1 LDSGTKN
8 LLASLCLSS
17 RKAQARDEEKLH
29 DFPESSIRQNGVSAP
44 KILRLGSV
52 KDVAQFVEHLRAL
65 RLQIPCDSEIL
76 GAAESPLFSP
86 IARGEIK
93 IGNRIAIN
101 PMEGWDGTA
110 DGAPTENTLRRW
122 RRFGASGAKLIW
134 GGEAVAVSHSGRA
147 NPNQLVIAEH
157 TLSGLAQL
165 RAALVAEH
173 KLAAG
178 SDDGLLV
185 GLQLT
190 HSGRYCKPNSHTRAE
205 PKILYRHPILDR
217 RLGLAAD
224 FPVLTDGEI
233 ESIIEDFHR
242 AGRMAAELGFDF
254 VDVKHCHGYLGHEF
268 LGAHTREGKY
278 GGSFENRT
286 RFLRD
291 VVQGIRAAAP
301 GLKIGVR
308 VSAFDTVPF
317 RPDPAQSPDGKIDG
331 KLGPGIPEP
340 HADLVP
346 YRWGFG
352 VNANDPRQP
361 DLAEPI
367 QFLSLLESLNICLV
381 NLTAGSPYYNPH
393 IQRPALYPP
402 SDGYAPPED
411 PLVGVARQMD
421 AARELKQRFPNLLF
435 VGTAY
440 SYLQDFLPHVAQA
453 ALREGWVDCVGLG
466 RMVLTY
472 PEIFLDA
479 AQGRTVQHKRICRT
493 FSDCTTAPRNG
504 LPSGCY
510 PLDSHYKSS
519 SAAVQLAA
527 VKAKR

>member
-1 LDSGTKN
+1 VT
-8 LLASLCLSS
+8 
-17 RKAQARDEEKLH
+17 
-29 DFPESSIRQNGVSAP
+29 PP

-52 KDVAQFVEHLRAL
+52 KNVAQFAEQLRAL
-65 RLQIPCDSEIL
+65 GLKIPYDSEIL
-76 GAAESPLFSP
+76 RAEESPLFAP
-86 IARGEIK
+86 LARGEIK
-93 IGNRIAIN
+93 IGNRFAIN

-110 DGAPTENTLRRW
+110 DGGPTENTLRRW

-134 GGEAVAVSHSGRA
+134 GGEAVAVSQSGRA
-147 NPNQLVIAEH
+147 NPNQLLIAEH
-157 TLSGLAQL
+157 TRAGLAEL
-165 RAALVAEH
+165 RAALIAEH

-178 SDDGLLV
+178 SDAGLLL

-190 HSGRYCKPNSHTRAE
+190 HSGRYSKPNSHTRTE
-205 PKILYRHPILDR
+205 PRILYRHPILDR
-217 RLGLAAD
+217 RLGLSAD
-224 FPVLTDGEI
+224 FPLLTDGEI
-233 ESIIEDFHR
+233 GGLIEDFHR
-242 AGRMAAELGFDF
+242 AARIASELGFDF
-254 VDVKHCHGYLGHEF
+254 VDIKHCHGYLGHEF
-268 LGAHTREGKY
+268 LSAHTREGKY
-278 GGSFENRT
+278 GGSLDNRT
-286 RFLRD
+286 RFLREA
-291 VVQGIRAAAP
+291 VQGIRAAAP
-301 GLKIGVR
+301 QLKIGVR

-317 RPDPAQSPDGKIDG
+317 RPDPAQSTNGKIG
-331 KLGPGIPEP
+331 GQLVGRLGPGIPEP
-340 HADLVP
+340 HANLIP

-352 VNANDPRQP
+352 VDASDPTQP

-367 QFLSLLESLNICLV
+367 QFLSLLESLNIFLV

-411 PLVGVARQMD
+411 PLVGVARQMV
-421 AARELKQRFPNLLF
+421 AVRELKRRFPNLLF

-453 ALREGWVDCVGLG
+453 ALREGWVDSVGLG

-479 AQGRTVQHKRICRT
+479 AHGRAVQHKRICRT

-510 PLDSHYKSS
+510 PLDGHYKSS
-519 SAAVQLAA
+519 AMAVQLAA
-527 VKAKR
+527 LKAKR